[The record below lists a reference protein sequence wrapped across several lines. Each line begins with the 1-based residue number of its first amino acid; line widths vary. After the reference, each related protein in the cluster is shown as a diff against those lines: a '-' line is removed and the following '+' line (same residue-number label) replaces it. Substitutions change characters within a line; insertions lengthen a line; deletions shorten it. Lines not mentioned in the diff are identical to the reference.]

1 MRRICLRHSP
11 SMRSFFGSRR
21 MTLSVLSRNPHK
33 IAALTAFDSTVAI
46 ATPSTL
52 MWSTAAKKR
61 FRITFRTPEAV
72 SAISGIFVSP
82 TLRKTAA
89 SKL

>member
-1 MRRICLRHSP
+1 MLEAQP
-11 SMRSFFGSRR
+11 VDAQLFGSRR
-21 MTLSVLSRNPHK
+21 MTLSVLSRKPHK

-52 MWSTAAKKR
+52 MWSTATKKR

>member
-1 MRRICLRHSP
+1 
-11 SMRSFFGSRR
+11 MRSFFGSRR
-21 MTLSVLSRNPHK
+21 MTLSVLSRNTHK

-52 MWSTAAKKR
+52 MWSAATKR